1 MAALVACAPSPG
13 AAVEPVALNVHFR
26 LTELDYKPIAHAGVR
41 VTFGSDPRWQ
51 SPDSGERFITDTNGE
66 HRFAA
71 RVAIDKQ
78 ARKLPTNFLDSLFS
92 RSQLTDH
99 LMVATELEYA
109 TYRWLYTVDLYRFPG
124 GDPGMLDDTA
134 VYTADAAG
142 AFTRKATVDGDGWHM
157 ADLNGLVLT
166 TRGHE
171 PWEYSLQPGQGDPAR
186 QQWTLE
192 LAFKK
197 SPPPIRR

>member
-1 MAALVACAPSPG
+1 M
-13 AAVEPVALNVHFR
+13 EPVALNVHFK
-26 LTELDYKPIAHAGVR
+26 LTELDYKPIAHAAVR

-51 SPDSGERFITDTNGE
+51 SPDSGERFLTDANGE

-71 RVAIDKQ
+71 RVTIDKR

-92 RSQLTDH
+92 RFQLTDH

-124 GDPGMLDDTA
+124 GDPVMLEDTA
-134 VYTADAAG
+134 VYTPDAAG
-142 AFTRKATVDGDGWHM
+142 AFTRKATVDAGGWQM

-166 TRGHE
+166 TPGHE
-171 PWEYSLQPGQGDPAR
+171 PWDYSLQPDDGDPAR
-186 QQWTLE
+186 QRWTLE
-192 LAFKK
+192 LAFKQ